1 MNFELDAHF
10 ILFDSN
16 EKYDVGILLNDC
28 SERLNLSDKEFNEIV
43 DIVIKDFNKKTI
55 LKIYFDKKII

>member
-1 MNFELDAHF
+1 MDAHF

-28 SERLNLSDKEFNEIV
+28 SERLNLFDKEFNEIV